1 MISEILKSFLLI
13 FFAEMGDKTQILA
26 MTFAT
31 RYKMGNVL
39 IGILLGSMLN
49 HGLAIVFGS
58 YMAQYIPVRSM
69 QIVAGLAFIFF
80 ALWSLRYD
88 DDEEDETSKQEYGP
102 IITVALAFF
111 IGELGDKT
119 QLAAVTL
126 SVDAMYPMFI
136 LIGTVSGMV
145 VTGLLGIIVGRKI
158 GDKVPELYV
167 KMLSY
172 LVFIVFGSVK
182 LYNSVP
188 KIYLNTVNILVFF
201 GLLLIMSYI
210 ISRSLVKHLREGRM
224 TLYGATSKR
233 LYEYYNKMEEQLDIV
248 CLGPE
253 YCHGC
258 SGEKCILGQTKA
270 IVKSG
275 LEEKDFV
282 INDKINMDT
291 VNKNF
296 DREKLVE
303 TLLKTLDQLV
313 ENPENRNLKKIKYN
327 IETILFT
334 RSYDFENIDQY
345 LSTIKM
351 EQEEIYNIIVRFKN
365 P

>member
-1 MISEILKSFLLI
+1 
-13 FFAEMGDKTQILA
+13 
-26 MTFAT
+26 
-31 RYKMGNVL
+31 
-39 IGILLGSMLN
+39 
-49 HGLAIVFGS
+49 
-58 YMAQYIPVRSM
+58 
-69 QIVAGLAFIFF
+69 
-80 ALWSLRYD
+80 
-88 DDEEDETSKQEYGP
+88 
-102 IITVALAFF
+102 
-111 IGELGDKT
+111 
-119 QLAAVTL
+119 LAAVTL